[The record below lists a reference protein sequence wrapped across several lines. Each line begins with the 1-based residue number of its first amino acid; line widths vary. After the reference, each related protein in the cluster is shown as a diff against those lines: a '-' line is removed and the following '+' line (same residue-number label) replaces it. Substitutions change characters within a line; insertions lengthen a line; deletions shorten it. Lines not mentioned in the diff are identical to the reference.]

1 MNNGNDS
8 DPIINFFND
17 LYDIDKF
24 LNSESMQKQIKLT
37 SYIEHTI
44 DDCLDEVDKFLADE
58 NFNLSQAKACQK
70 LVDNV
75 KSKVDVIKTFVSIQ
89 SSTNSQFPINM
100 NMLTKHLASFDK
112 SIENESLCEDFH
124 YQQLVYYEQLKDR
137 SWETVFSITIPKET
151 REQLTQ
157 LFSKNKK

>member
-1 MNNGNDS
+1 MNDRNDS

-24 LNSESMQKQIKLT
+24 LNSEPMQKQIKLT
-37 SYIEHTI
+37 SYIVHTRE
-44 DDCLDEVDKFLADE
+44 DCLDEVDKFLADE
-58 NFNLSQAKACQK
+58 NFNFSQAKACQK

-100 NMLTKHLASFDK
+100 NMLTKYLSSYDR
-112 SIENESLCEDFH
+112 SIENESFCEDFH
-124 YQQLVYYEQLKDR
+124 YQQQVYYEQLKDSSCKTIFR
-137 SWETVFSITIPKET
+137 ITIPKET
-151 REQLTQ
+151 REQLAQ

>member
-8 DPIINFFND
+8 DPIINFFNG

-24 LNSESMQKQIKLT
+24 LKSEPMQKQIKLT

-112 SIENESLCEDFH
+112 SIENE
-124 YQQLVYYEQLKDR
+124 YYKTDVSNYVLGYILGIEFASHDLIYT
-137 SWETVFSITIPKET
+137 E
-151 REQLTQ
+151 
-157 LFSKNKK
+157 